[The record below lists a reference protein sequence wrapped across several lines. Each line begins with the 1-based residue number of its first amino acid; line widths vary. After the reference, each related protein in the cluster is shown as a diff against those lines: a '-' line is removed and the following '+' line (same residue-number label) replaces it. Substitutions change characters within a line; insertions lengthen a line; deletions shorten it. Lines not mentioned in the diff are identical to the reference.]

1 MEISDIKLPVPIEFR
16 RGSLRD
22 EQEKSIRNG
31 MKLMGWVEKHI
42 PVKDARI
49 LDFGCGVKVAQALY
63 QMDHPQKIYVGL
75 DVYKKMISHMKSATR
90 WNRKYKFKTVPFQN
104 AMYNPRGQIMT
115 PELSMPVGKMQ
126 FDIQLM
132 FSVITHMKPADSA
145 ATFAMLRKCIAPGGK
160 LFFWAFADADQEK
173 DFFDHDPARP
183 LLRAKYRQDFLEK
196 LVTEAGWRIDL
207 REDMSTK
214 NHGKI
219 RYVCSSI

>member
-1 MEISDIKLPVPIEFR
+1 MEISDIKLHVPIEFR

-31 MKLMGWVEKHI
+31 VKLMGWVDKHA

-63 QMDHPQKIYVGL
+63 QMDHPQQIYVGL
-75 DVYKKMISHMKSATR
+75 DVYEKMIKYMKSATR
-90 WNRKYKFKTVPFQN
+90 WNRKYKFKKVPFQN
-104 AMYNPRGQIMT
+104 AMYNPRGKVMT
-115 PELSMPVGKMQ
+115 PELFMPVGKMQ
-126 FDIQLM
+126 FEIQLM

-145 ATFAMLRKCIAPGGK
+145 ATFAMLRKCIAPKGK
-160 LFFWAFADADQEK
+160 MFFWAFAEADQKQE
-173 DFFDHDPARP
+173 FFDHDPTRP
-183 LLRAKYRQDFLEK
+183 LLRAKYRQDFLED
-196 LVTEAGWRIDL
+196 LVTNAGWKIDI

-219 RYVCSSI
+219 RYVCSAV